1 MKHFTLKKYLSTSI
15 ICGLYFL
22 EFFYAQ
28 QSCSWY
34 AHLNG
39 PLNDYVHKI
48 RTLNNQHL
56 LIGGSVE
63 NTAKIDTTT
72 YFNCNLPS
80 GFIAEFDNQKNVIFT
95 KTFLNVTAS
104 VDPNYFQTTALCK
117 DVMKDSNG
125 NYYVAINFIGT
136 LKIDSLQWN
145 AENGLLI
152 VKLNTN
158 GKLLWHYFLEKAV
171 PTSICFDSNNDFVVL
186 AYSPI
191 EMYYTPASLLL
202 IKLNPNNGSVKKYLI
217 GNNAFSDIKTGEMIF
232 KNNNF
237 YITCSFADS
246 IDFSNHQ
253 KIVSNKNSCAILKL
267 DTNWN
272 IQKYTIFT
280 GKDTRTNII
289 NDFKIDANDNV
300 FVIGTYSSLNFY
312 INDTIRLTKP
322 TIASRMFLTKL
333 NSNFQHLWTKQEVQ
347 NPSNSNNFGIREGY
361 KLAVDPFNN
370 LYALGYVYYSVI
382 LGTDTFTNNSLIM
395 IKYDNN
401 GQYLLSEKIAGI
413 SGKDYDLEYANNH
426 LFLAAPFSS
435 SVSICQN
442 TISSSGLNDSY
453 VLEMDKLT
461 DIFISKKS
469 EYTLDIFPNPADNY
483 VHIHSTN
490 FQNSF
495 TQFSLFDITGK
506 LIRSGNIEKS
516 TIPLSH
522 EKEGMYI
529 LQLKND
535 KQTVHHKLIIQH

>member
-1 MKHFTLKKYLSTSI
+1 MCGFYL
-15 ICGLYFL
+15 F
-22 EFFYAQ
+22 EFISAQ
-28 QSCSWY
+28 QSCNWY

-48 RTLNNQHL
+48 RPLNNQHL

-80 GFIAEFDNQKNVIFT
+80 GFITEFDNQKNVIFT
-95 KTFLNVTAS
+95 KTFLNITAP

-171 PTSICFDSNNDFVVL
+171 PTSICFDSNNDLVLL

-202 IKLNPNNGSVKKYLI
+202 LKLNPNNGAVKKYLI

-253 KIVSNKNSCAILKL
+253 KIISNKNSCTVLKL

-280 GKDTRTNII
+280 GQDTRTNII
-289 NDFKIDANDNV
+289 NDFKIDANDNI

-347 NPSNSNNFGIREGY
+347 NPANSNNYGIREGY

-382 LGTDTFTNNSLIM
+382 LGIDTFANNSLIM

-401 GQYLLSEKIAGI
+401 GQYQLSEKIAGI
-413 SGKDYDLEYANNH
+413 SGKYYDLEYANNH
-426 LFLAAPFSS
+426 LFLSAPFSS
-435 SVSICQN
+435 SVSVCQT

-453 VLEMDKLT
+453 VLEIDKLT
-461 DIFISKKS
+461 DVFVAKKF
-469 EYTLDIFPNPADNY
+469 EYSLDIFPNPADNY

-516 TIPLSH
+516 TIPLSQ

-535 KQTVHHKLIIQH
+535 KQTVHQKLIIQH